1 MSQKDD
7 AGTERGQ
14 VPPSA
19 VHRQRDDHLGPEEAP
34 YDAES
39 GLQRLRG
46 WMGEEEPPD
55 EARPQVEP
63 VSQAERL
70 RLAGMRLD
78 AVERLA
84 QKRVSNARLALG
96 AVVLVSVLAG
106 LGLLF
111 RLSYVPA
118 RVAMPVLVAVSAID
132 GAMTLAVV
140 VLYRS
145 AMRGLHDDL
154 RLAFGEQAGWRE
166 KPDQAGQET
175 TRPAKRRRGGR
186 PLVVLSEGGRYP
198 PLLTFL
204 ATVAFL
210 GFAAACVVAFARDSL
225 MPFTIT
231 SIVLAGLFLISVLPV
246 VIPAIWAGEGPRRAA
261 QGIFYVMLGGQPVS
275 YGEITAG
282 HAETAGLPPA
292 AERDAGSTAG
302 ALPFLF
308 QDAPLGGRVGSVG
321 KHALA
326 VQLRELVQ
334 VRYPRRLVIR
344 GRRRRRGRGGWSDGR
359 GWLDRYGST
368 GAGRSRGLLA
378 RGVHPELTP
387 EPVGLRHVPGL
398 GEPARA
404 ERRRRAG
411 HRAYVAQLGVAD
423 LKAPAA
429 HGTDQVVVRPVRHD
443 GHEVQAHRLLR
454 PYVVEKHLVMTV
466 RAHARRDLA
475 LVFRTACPKTED
487 HHHAAIEAEAPGAAV
502 HPWQVRTG
510 AVSGH

>member
-14 VPPSA
+14 APPSA
-19 VHRQRDDHLGPEEAP
+19 VYRQLDDHLGPEEAP
-34 YDAES
+34 YEAES

-46 WMGEEEPPD
+46 WMGDEEPPD

-70 RLAGMRLD
+70 RLAGLKLD

-84 QKRVSNARLALG
+84 QKRVSNARLAIG
-96 AVVLVSVLAG
+96 AVVVVSVLAG

-118 RVAMPVLVAVSAID
+118 RVAMPVLVAVGAID
-132 GAMTLAVV
+132 AAMTLAVV

-154 RLAFGEQAGWRE
+154 RLAFGEQAGRRE
-166 KPDQAGQET
+166 KPDQTGQET
-175 TRPAKRRRGGR
+175 TRPAGRRGGGR

-210 GFAAACVVAFARDSL
+210 GFAAACVVAYARDSL

-246 VIPAIWAGEGPRRAA
+246 VIPAIWAAEGPRRAA
-261 QGIFYVMLGGQPVS
+261 QAILYVMLGGQPVS
-275 YGEITAG
+275 YGEITAR
-282 HAETAGLPPA
+282 HAETAALRRVD
-292 AERDAGSTAG
+292 ERDAGSAEG
-302 ALPFLF
+302 ALFFLF
-308 QDAPLGGRVGSVG
+308 QDAPLGGRVVSVG
-321 KHALA
+321 KHALT

-344 GRRRRRGRGGWSDGR
+344 GRRRRGRGG
-359 GWLDRYGST
+359 
-368 GAGRSRGLLA
+368 
-378 RGVHPELTP
+378 
-387 EPVGLRHVPGL
+387 
-398 GEPARA
+398 
-404 ERRRRAG
+404 
-411 HRAYVAQLGVAD
+411 
-423 LKAPAA
+423 
-429 HGTDQVVVRPVRHD
+429 
-443 GHEVQAHRLLR
+443 
-454 PYVVEKHLVMTV
+454 
-466 RAHARRDLA
+466 
-475 LVFRTACPKTED
+475 
-487 HHHAAIEAEAPGAAV
+487 
-502 HPWQVRTG
+502 
-510 AVSGH
+510 